1 MKTNKLAQV
10 IRKIVQEEV
19 QKEVRIV
26 LAEHN
31 CKDKINSEIE
41 GKKSLTLTE
50 ALNHTE
56 AESYPTM
63 KEFTSDD
70 ARAGF
75 AAMQTGFNSPQS
87 FAPSTVEG
95 HNGQVISVDKVD
107 PSLNKALTR
116 DYSSLVKRFKK

>member
-19 QKEVRIV
+19 QREVRNV

-31 CKDKINSEIE
+31 GKDKINSEIE

-56 AESYPTM
+56 AEAYPTM
-63 KEFTSDD
+63 KEFTSND

-75 AAMQTGFNSPQS
+75 AAMQTGINSPQ
-87 FAPSTVEG
+87 PSAFEG
-95 HNGQVISVDKVD
+95 HNGQVVSADEVD
-107 PSLNKALTR
+107 PSVTKALTR